1 MELKNNYQAGFV
13 TIIGKPNVGKSTL
26 MNQLVGERLS
36 IITPKAQTTRHSIC
50 GIVHNENFQVI
61 FTDTPGI
68 LQPAY
73 MLQQRMMHAVE
84 REILATDVFL
94 WMVDA
99 IAEQEIP
106 PIIQKLL
113 VNNTRPILLIINKID
128 LLSQPNAIQ
137 ALIEHWEKKIA
148 VTKIVPI
155 AALHGLKTS
164 HLLEEIVS
172 YLPQHPPYYPPDILT
187 DKSERFLAAE
197 ILREKIFE
205 NYQQE
210 IPYAVE
216 VIIDEFQETDSLLRL
231 SAIIY
236 VERKSQK
243 AIIIGKNGEAL
254 KHVGTAARKALEQFF
269 CKKIFLQQ
277 HVKVLADWRNEAKI
291 LHRLGYE

>member
-1 MELKNNYQAGFV
+1 M
-13 TIIGKPNVGKSTL
+13 
-26 MNQLVGERLS
+26 
-36 IITPKAQTTRHSIC
+36 
-50 GIVHNENFQVI
+50 
-61 FTDTPGI
+61 
-68 LQPAY
+68 
-73 MLQQRMMHAVE
+73 
-84 REILATDVFL
+84 
-94 WMVDA
+94 
-99 IAEQEIP
+99 
-106 PIIQKLL
+106 
-113 VNNTRPILLIINKID
+113 
-128 LLSQPNAIQ
+128 
-137 ALIEHWEKKIA
+137 
-148 VTKIVPI
+148 PI